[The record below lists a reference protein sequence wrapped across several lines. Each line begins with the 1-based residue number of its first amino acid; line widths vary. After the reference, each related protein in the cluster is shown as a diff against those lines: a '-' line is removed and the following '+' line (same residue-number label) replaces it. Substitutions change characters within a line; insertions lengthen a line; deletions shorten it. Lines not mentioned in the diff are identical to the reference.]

1 MVLERL
7 GRVRRRRKMA
17 RRLYAALVEQAR
29 AGGFYA
35 RLGVPDT
42 VDGRFDVITL
52 HAFLVFNRIKRGGGA
67 ERELGQALFDVM
79 FADMDRSLREMG
91 VGDLSVGS
99 KVKQMVFA
107 FYGRMAAYET
117 ALASDDGELRE
128 ALLRNVY
135 RGRSPGKLEL
145 AELGDYVRAKAEVL
159 AAQDMSDIADGDIAF
174 GDPPAAGNGGE
185 GVIQEQ

>member
-1 MVLERL
+1 
-7 GRVRRRRKMA
+7 MA
-17 RRLYAALVEQAR
+17 RRLYTALVEQAR
-29 AGGFYA
+29 AEGFYA

-52 HAFLVFNRIKRGGGA
+52 HAFLVFNRIKRGDGS

-91 VGDLSVGS
+91 VGDLSVGG

-107 FYGRMAAYET
+107 FYGRMAAYES
-117 ALASDDGELRE
+117 AFASDNEELGQ
-128 ALLRNVY
+128 ALLRNIY

-145 AELGDYVRAKAEVL
+145 AELGDYVRAKAEIL
-159 AAQDMSDIADGDIAF
+159 AAQNMSDIAAGQIEF
-174 GDPPAAGNGGE
+174 GDPPAAGNGGQA
-185 GVIQEQ
+185 VIREQ

>member
-1 MVLERL
+1 
-7 GRVRRRRKMA
+7 MA
-17 RRLYAALVEQAR
+17 RRLYMALVEQAR
-29 AGGFYA
+29 ARGFYA

-52 HAFLVFNRIKRGGGA
+52 HAFLVFNRIKRGRDQG
-67 ERELGQALFDVM
+67 LGQALFDVM

-91 VGDLSVGS
+91 VGDLSVGG

-117 ALASDDGELRE
+117 ALASDDEELRG

-159 AAQDMSDIADGDIAF
+159 AAQDMADIADGQIEF
-174 GDPPAAGNGGE
+174 GDPPAAGNGGQ
-185 GVIQEQ
+185 GVIREQ

>member
-1 MVLERL
+1 
-7 GRVRRRRKMA
+7 MA
-17 RRLYAALVEQAR
+17 RRLYTALVEQAR
-29 AGGFYA
+29 AGEFYA

-52 HAFLVFNRIKRGGGA
+52 HAFLVFNRIKRGDGR

-91 VGDLSVGS
+91 VGDLSVGG

-117 ALASDDGELRE
+117 ALASDDEELE
-128 ALLRNVY
+128 HALLRNIY

-145 AELGDYVRAKAEVL
+145 AELGDYVRAQAEVL
-159 AAQDMSDIADGDIAF
+159 AAQDMSEIAAGDIRF
-174 GDPPAAGNGGE
+174 GDPPAAGNGGKT
-185 GVIQEQ
+185 VIREQ